1 MLSDEDELY
10 TKVVVLNEI
19 YKLCCSQLFSW
30 SCFDAEI
37 FDSQDFIELIPK
49 ESIGSIVT
57 RKCVV
62 LGKDFRWRNNQNKV
76 VDIKNLC
83 KFLVGNFFIWNHL
96 SNKNYIWIPHIWNL
110 NFSNDHG
117 WRNDQNKSCRSWK
130 AMQLCSW

>member
-1 MLSDEDELY
+1 MTKPKAVDLQKLY
-10 TKVVVLNEI
+10 NFVVQTFFI
-19 YKLCCSQLFSW
+19 W
-30 SCFDAEI
+30 SRFDVEI

-96 SNKNYIWIPHIWNL
+96 SNKNYIWIPHI
-110 NFSNDHG
+110 
-117 WRNDQNKSCRSWK
+117 
-130 AMQLCSW
+130 CSW